1 MLAIP
6 PQDTDCCTTSAE
18 ALEFDTGFE
27 LKVDK
32 NCVVSGLCVY
42 FDTFF
47 AKSIPNA
54 VEFSTGPKATPT
66 HWKQT
71 LFYLEKPVSLKAG
84 ESLVGNMKACRHK
97 EYHRSWDVQITYTS
111 ESEEVIQTYKV

>member
-6 PQDTDCCTTSAE
+6 PAQDTDCCTTSAE
-18 ALEFDTGFE
+18 ALEFDTSFE

-32 NCVVSGLCVY
+32 DCVVSGLCVY

-47 AKSIPNA
+47 AKIPNA

-84 ESLVGNMKACRHK
+84 ESLVGKMKACRHR
-97 EYHRSWDVQITYTS
+97 EYHRSWHVQIKYTS
-111 ESEEVIQTYKV
+111 GSEEMKQTYKV